1 MDEFENR
8 KAKIEALRERGIEP
22 YPYRFELTHHVSE
35 FKEQFEAL
43 GDKQVSLAGRLVA
56 RRIFGKLIFAHIQD
70 ETGRVQIAIQ
80 KGHAKI
86 GDTEEDAIKFAKKDL
101 DIGDIIGVVGRPF
114 VTKTGEKTVAV
125 ERIYLLAKGLR
136 PLPEK
141 WHGLRDREARYRQ
154 RYLDLMVNPDSREFF
169 KNRALAISEIRKF
182 FADNGFIE
190 FETPT
195 LQPIYGG
202 AYAKPFETFAHALNS
217 KLYLRISDE
226 LYLKRLLVGGY
237 ERVFEI
243 CKDFRNEGID
253 RFHYPEFTMLE
264 AYAAYWDYTDM
275 MDLTERLL
283 IHLIEHFDRGE
294 TLEFDGQSAEVK
306 RPFPRIKFVDALA
319 EKLGFDP
326 LYAETERLVEA
337 AKKAEING
345 AEKMPR
351 HKLIDKLFD
360 ALVGD
365 HLIEPTFVMDHP
377 RILSPL
383 AKVHREDPRLVE
395 RFELYVFGME
405 LANAFSELN
414 DPIDQRKR
422 FEALMELRG
431 QDEEVPNEIDEDF
444 LTALEYG
451 MPPAGGIGIGIDRL
465 VMILFNR
472 PAIRDVLLFPQLRP
486 KTD

>member
-1 MDEFENR
+1 MDEFEIR
-8 KAKIEALRERGIEP
+8 KSKITSLRERGIEP
-22 YPYRFELTHHVSE
+22 YPYRFDPTHHISE
-35 FKEQFEAL
+35 FKENFDSLQEKTVA
-43 GDKQVSLAGRLVA
+43 LAGRLIA
-56 RRIFGKLIFAHIQD
+56 RRVFGKLIFAHIQD
-70 ETGRVQIAIQ
+70 ETGKVQIVVQ
-80 KGHAKI
+80 KGHTLI
-86 GDTEEDAIKFAKKDL
+86 GDSEEDAIKFVKKDL
-101 DIGDIIGVVGRPF
+101 DIGDIVGVVGKPF
-114 VTKTGEKTVAV
+114 LTKTQEKSIAV
-125 ERIYLLAKGLR
+125 ERIYLLSKGLR

-141 WHGLRDREARYRQ
+141 WHGLKDREIKYRQ
-154 RYLDLMVNPDSREFF
+154 RYLDLMVNPESRDFF
-169 KNRALAISEIRKF
+169 KKRSLAIHEIRNF
-182 FADNGFIE
+182 FMRNGFLE

-202 AYAKPFETFAHALNS
+202 AYARPFETYANALDS

-275 MDLTERLL
+275 MELTEKLLVYLIEKFGKNNTLKFDGQEIELKKPFPKIRFVDSLTER
-283 IHLIEHFDRGE
+283 
-294 TLEFDGQSAEVK
+294 
-306 RPFPRIKFVDALA
+306 
-319 EKLGFDP
+319 LGFDP
-326 LYAETERLVEA
+326 LDAPVEKLVKAAEG
-337 AKKAEING
+337 AEIPKANRL
-345 AEKMPR
+345 PR

-360 ALVGD
+360 ALVGEK
-365 HLIEPTFVMDHP
+365 LIEPTFVMDHP

-383 AKVHREDPRLVE
+383 AKVHRNDPRLVE
-395 RFELYVFGME
+395 RFELYMFGME
-405 LANAFSELN
+405 VANAFSELN

-431 QDEEVPNEIDEDF
+431 QDEEVPNEIDEDY

-465 VMILFNR
+465 LMILFDR
-472 PAIRDVLLFPQLRP
+472 PSIRDVLLFPQLRP
-486 KTD
+486 KED